1 MDLLLNIRETGRE
14 IVSLLCFEYLLINYN
29 QKLTYVE
36 SDDICLIK
44 AAFLFFFLFFVSELC
59 NFNVAYKNQR
69 PLKKQN
75 IQ

>member
-14 IVSLLCFEYLLINYN
+14 IVSLLCFEYILINYN

-44 AAFLFFFLFFVSELC
+44 AAFLFFFYFS
-59 NFNVAYKNQR
+59 
-69 PLKKQN
+69 
-75 IQ
+75 